1 MYPVY
6 SVTYVPGSDP
16 RRTSPLKG
24 EAIFRSLPWGE
35 GLKGGGFRVRLGFGK
50 MTEN

>member
-1 MYPVY
+1 MENTTDVKLGISHPHC
-6 SVTYVPGSDP
+6 
-16 RRTSPLKG
+16 TSPLKG